1 MVINVRL
8 AMWTRM
14 AAMLAFLILCGGPV
28 CSAQDQSV
36 TTVHAFGTGR
46 IQGEDMSAGRDE
58 AIAASLAAA
67 VTQVLTDIAPPDLVA
82 GHFQD
87 INESILARTDQFIL
101 DYKPLAEFVEGKEL
115 RVMVRATVSTDRLK
129 QALKKAGIYAGRKSY
144 PRVLLCIAEKP
155 ADQEEFQFWWAG
167 QRMWQAGPAT
177 RAMSRRLE
185 LKGFSLISP
194 ISISS
199 RRGYSYQLS
208 IPEAVAL
215 GQEMQAEIVII
226 GTGVAEKTDET
237 AGAAVTTFRGRLAA
251 RAFRVKDGQEI
262 GQIEQVAT
270 ATDPD
275 PHAGGQAALE
285 SAALLAGDGLASQ
298 MVSAWFSAESG
309 ASNIEIWVE
318 GISGKMSEFVKFRG
332 ALTTMSGVD
341 GVQRKEMKADTA
353 VLSVA
358 FQGNRQAL
366 ADALMRQRF
375 NGFSVEIA
383 GMEDQAIRLR
393 LVPRQ

>member
-1 MVINVRL
+1 MVKNIRVAL
-8 AMWTRM
+8 WTRM
-14 AAMLAFLILCGGPV
+14 AAMLAFLILCGGSL
-28 CSAQDQSV
+28 CTAQEQGV
-36 TTVHAFGTGR
+36 TTVHAFGTGH

-58 AIAASLAAA
+58 AISASLAAA
-67 VTQVLTDIAPPDLVA
+67 VTRVLTDIAPPDLVA

-87 INESILARTDQFIL
+87 INESILSRTDQFIL
-101 DYKPLAEFVEGKEL
+101 DYKPLAEYVQGKEL

-129 QALKKAGIYAGRKSY
+129 QALKKAGIYAGRQRY

-155 ADQEEFQFWWAG
+155 ADQTEFQFWWGG
-167 QRMWQAGPAT
+167 QRMEQAGPAT
-177 RAMSRRLE
+177 LAMGKRLE
-185 LKGFSLISP
+185 LKGFSLINP

-208 IPEAVAL
+208 VPEAVAL
-215 GQEMQAEIVII
+215 GEEMQADIVII

-237 AGAAVTTFRGRLAA
+237 AGAAATTFRGRLAA
-251 RAFRVKDGQEI
+251 QAFRVKDSQEI
-262 GQIEQVAT
+262 GRVEQVAT

-275 PHAGGQAALE
+275 PYAGGQAALE

-298 MVSAWFSAESG
+298 MVSAWFSTDSG
-309 ASNIEIWVE
+309 ASNIELRVE
-318 GISGKMSEFVKFRG
+318 GISGKMYDFVKFRG

-341 GVQRKEMKADTA
+341 GVQQKEMRADA
-353 VLSVA
+353 AFLSVN

-366 ADALMRQRF
+366 ADALMRQHF
-375 NGFSVEIA
+375 DAFSVEIV
-383 GMEDQAIRLR
+383 GMEDNAIRLR

>member
-1 MVINVRL
+1 
-8 AMWTRM
+8 
-14 AAMLAFLILCGGPV
+14 
-28 CSAQDQSV
+28 
-36 TTVHAFGTGR
+36 
-46 IQGEDMSAGRDE
+46 
-58 AIAASLAAA
+58 
-67 VTQVLTDIAPPDLVA
+67 
-82 GHFQD
+82 
-87 INESILARTDQFIL
+87 
-101 DYKPLAEFVEGKEL
+101 
-115 RVMVRATVSTDRLK
+115 
-129 QALKKAGIYAGRKSY
+129 
-144 PRVLLCIAEKP
+144 
-155 ADQEEFQFWWAG
+155 
-167 QRMWQAGPAT
+167 
-177 RAMSRRLE
+177 
-185 LKGFSLISP
+185 
-194 ISISS
+194 
-199 RRGYSYQLS
+199 
-208 IPEAVAL
+208 
-215 GQEMQAEIVII
+215 
-226 GTGVAEKTDET
+226 
-237 AGAAVTTFRGRLAA
+237 LAA